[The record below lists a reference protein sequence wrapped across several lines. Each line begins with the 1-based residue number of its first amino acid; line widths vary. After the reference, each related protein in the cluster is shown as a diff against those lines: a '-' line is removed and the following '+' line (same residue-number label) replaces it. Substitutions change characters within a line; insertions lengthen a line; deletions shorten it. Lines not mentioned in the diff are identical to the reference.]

1 MIFATPRLIARRF
14 RPGDLADFVAMRN
27 DPEVSRYQSWEGYD
41 AEDGRRF
48 IASLEN
54 CEPGEPGWFQFALE
68 EKETG
73 RFIGDCGLNVDA
85 RDRRLAQLG
94 YTIAR
99 PFWNRGLATE
109 AVLGL
114 AGFAFD
120 RFPIHRMTAT
130 VDPRNAASCRVLE
143 KAGFVK
149 EAHFRQSEWFKGHW
163 ADDAVYARLRQ
174 G

>member
-73 RFIGDCGLNVDA
+73 RFIGERQHQPGRAAETSA
-85 RDRRLAQLG
+85 RR
-94 YTIAR
+94 
-99 PFWNRGLATE
+99 
-109 AVLGL
+109 
-114 AGFAFD
+114 
-120 RFPIHRMTAT
+120 H
-130 VDPRNAASCRVLE
+130 
-143 KAGFVK
+143 
-149 EAHFRQSEWFKGHW
+149 
-163 ADDAVYARLRQ
+163 RQ
-174 G
+174 GSPVGAALDCLER